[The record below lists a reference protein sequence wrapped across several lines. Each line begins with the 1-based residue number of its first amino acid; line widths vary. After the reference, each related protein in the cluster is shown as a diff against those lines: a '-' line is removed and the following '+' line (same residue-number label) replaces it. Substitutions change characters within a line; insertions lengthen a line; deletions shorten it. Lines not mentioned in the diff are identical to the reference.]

1 MEANII
7 SLENETNEKNPHL
20 KTFFNRNDFDRD
32 FELKNKKN

>member
-20 KTFFNRNDFDRD
+20 KTFFNRNDFDCD